1 MKKRITAVLL
11 LLSSLFLMSCSP
23 KEEEE
28 ALVILNYGKY
38 IEPEVIEQFEEE
50 TGINIK
56 YEEYESPE
64 EMYTKYKAGAIH
76 YDLICTSDYMVE
88 KLINEGEVLELDY
101 DNIPL
106 VSNLDKKYFEYAQ
119 SFDPENKY
127 SIPYFFGTLGILYDS
142 TKVDA
147 SEVDSWDVLWDP
159 KYKGSIIMENSVRDS
174 FAPALR
180 RLGYSINSTNE
191 EELEEALTMLCDQK
205 ELVYSYLVDASADEM
220 IAGNASMALIY
231 SGEAAYAQDYNEN
244 LKYSVPKEG
253 SNMWIDSWFIPKSS
267 QNREN
272 AELFLNF
279 LCREDIAMKNF
290 DYVWYA
296 TPNTKVFDALD
307 EEVQNDT
314 TIFADEETLDNCEIY
329 HRLDEEATQMYDYL
343 WKRLKSY

>member
-1 MKKRITAVLL
+1 MKKKITASLL
-11 LLSSLFLMSCSP
+11 LLFSLFLMSCAQ
-23 KEEEE
+23 KKEEE

-38 IEPEVIEQFEEE
+38 IEPKVIEQFEEE
-50 TGINIK
+50 TGIHVK

-64 EMYTKYKAGAIH
+64 EMYTKYKAGSIH

-101 DNIPL
+101 DHIPL
-106 VSNLDKKYFEYAQ
+106 VSNINETYFEFSQ

-147 SEVDSWDVLWDP
+147 SEVESWDVLWEP

-180 RLGYSINSTNE
+180 RLGHSINTTDE
-191 EELEEALTMLCDQK
+191 DELQEALTLLCDQK
-205 ELVYSYLVDASADEM
+205 ELVYSYLVDSSADEM

-231 SGEAAYAQDYNEN
+231 SGEAAYAQDFNEN
-244 LKYSVPKEG
+244 LEYSVPKEG

-267 QNREN
+267 QHKEN

-279 LCREDIAMKNF
+279 LCREDIAMQNF

-307 EEVQNDT
+307 EEVQTDT
-314 TIFADEETLDNCEIY
+314 TIFADEETLKNCEIF
-329 HRLDEEATQMYDYL
+329 HRLDEEGTQMYDYL